1 MFIEVKNLLID
12 LRDKCVNYVT
22 IDISV
27 VMKSHLLFETLSS
40 NRRRLCRFHTGKTLQ
55 TDALKAGCINKH
67 KLINIAHKKDI
78 PLLKLIITETFYK
91 IHGQ

>member
-1 MFIEVKNLLID
+1 LKLCQAIEEDYDGFLLA
-12 LRDKCVNYVT
+12 
-22 IDISV
+22 
-27 VMKSHLLFETLSS
+27 
-40 NRRRLCRFHTGKTLQ
+40 KTKQ

>member
-1 MFIEVKNLLID
+1 MPETNYQSLNLKQIICYQVSKHYPLFIEVKNLLID

-40 NRRRLCRFHTGKTLQ
+40 NRRRL
-55 TDALKAGCINKH
+55 
-67 KLINIAHKKDI
+67 
-78 PLLKLIITETFYK
+78 
-91 IHGQ
+91 